1 MSKSSSRRT
10 NGWQVRACGS
20 RFSPAKGRCG
30 RRSTPAPQ
38 PTWCGCWCRPA
49 TTTGSYTAGDGQT
62 AVPTVAGRLNHT
74 AAVCWASLRAP

>member
-38 PTWCGCWCRPA
+38 PTWC
-49 TTTGSYTAGDGQT
+49 
-62 AVPTVAGRLNHT
+62 
-74 AAVCWASLRAP
+74 